1 MCMTEKETE
10 SCEISAFRHEV
21 RDWISA
27 NIPKSLIGV
36 DQLLYQ
42 GSAKAAAQSA
52 DFQTWRNLVAD
63 KGWGVPT
70 WPKQYGGCEF
80 DKNKAAVIVSELA
93 AAKAINPIRSYGTMM
108 LGPTLLEFGTEEQK
122 AEHLPP
128 ISRHERRWC
137 QGFSEP
143 GAGSDLA
150 SLQMKCVDDGDNWLV
165 NGQKI
170 WTSGAD
176 EADWCFALVR
186 TDNNAKHNG
195 ISFLLIDMKSEGIEV
210 RPIVLISGSTHFCE
224 VFFNDVKVPKGN
236 IVGGLNKGW
245 GVAKR
250 LLQFERE
257 SISVGR
263 GDIPSLAPI
272 AKKYVGTDENGR
284 ILDFDLRARLIRNGL
299 RASAFGLT
307 VRRLAQEAKSANGP
321 NVGGSAIKNLWS
333 DIAQEN
339 AELLIEIK
347 GSHGL
352 GWSENA
358 YEKAELAATRAWLHS
373 KAFSIYGGSHEV
385 QNNIVAKRVLEL
397 PSE

>member
-1 MCMTEKETE
+1 MSEIETE
-10 SCEISAFRHEV
+10 SGELNAFRLEV

-27 NIPKSLIGV
+27 NMPKSLIGC

-42 GSAKAAAQSA
+42 GSAKAAAASQ
-52 DFQTWRNLVAD
+52 DFQTWRIRFAD
-63 KGWGVPT
+63 KGWGVPM
-70 WPKQYGGCEF
+70 WPKEYGGGAL
-80 DKNKAAVIVSELA
+80 DKAKAAIIASELT

-108 LGPTLLEFGTEEQK
+108 LGPTLLEFGTDEQK
-122 AEHLPP
+122 TEHLPP

-150 SLQMKCVDDGDNWLV
+150 SLQMRCVDAGDHWV
-165 NGQKI
+165 VSGQKI

-186 TDNNAKHNG
+186 TETSKKHDG
-195 ISFLLIDMKSEGIEV
+195 ISFILIDMKSPGVEA

-245 GVAKR
+245 SVAKR

-263 GDIPSLAPI
+263 GDMPSLAPI
-272 AKKYVGTDENGR
+272 AHKYVGTDSEGR
-284 ILDFDLRARLIRNGL
+284 IAEADLRARLIRNGM

-307 VRRLAQEAKSANGP
+307 VRRLAAEAKSASGP
-321 NVGGSAIKNLWS
+321 NVGSSAIKNLWS
-333 DIAQEN
+333 DIAQES
-339 AELLIEIK
+339 AELLIEIE

-352 GWSENA
+352 GWEGEA
-358 YEKAELAATRAWLHS
+358 YDAAELASTRAWLHS
-373 KAFSIYGGSHEV
+373 KAYSIYGGSQEV

-397 PSE
+397 PSD